1 LLDNLEDDKMVNE
14 NETVEPLKEIIE
26 DGVRAARQ
34 DGSPFV
40 AEVVEEEEEEEVAE
54 ALMSLNDVK
63 DRFVGIV
70 DNARTAGLA
79 SVTSR
84 GFAALEGFFGALAG
98 DKERR
103 PPKE

>member
-1 LLDNLEDDKMVNE
+1 MLDNLEDDKMVNE

-26 DGVRAARQ
+26 DGVRAARE

-40 AEVVEEEEEEEVAE
+40 AEVVEEEEVAE